1 MHRFRRVALLLVV
14 MVYCACAI
22 NPVTGERQVIFMSPE
37 RETEL
42 GRQEAAKVQE
52 QIGLVKMPGLTG
64 YVSALGDRLARH
76 SPRKDVEY
84 HFAIA
89 DMAEPN
95 AFALPG
101 GWIYVSRGLLAITGS
116 EAELAGVIGHEI
128 GHVAAR
134 HSASRESR
142 QIGVGLLT
150 LLGAV
155 AAGAAGGAGA
165 AESVAQLGQVAGA
178 GLIATYGRDQ
188 ERQADQVGQQIAAR
202 AGYDPAGISAFLAT
216 LDRDSVLRAGG
227 KRRQGSF
234 FDSHPVTDERV
245 RDTTARAQEL
255 VAANVAPIVR
265 DQAGFLSRLEGLLV
279 GADPS
284 QGVFQGEIF
293 LHPNFGFSLR
303 FPRGWRTRNG
313 RDVVV
318 AIAPDKDRAVTL
330 EGGPAVAD
338 PTEVAQAFAK
348 KAGVV
353 LENGR
358 RTKIG
363 GLPAYRAVASM
374 QGQNGAQQL
383 HFTWIAHRKATF
395 RITGIAG
402 PRASDAELSELVKVG
417 ASFRPLSPGER
428 NGIKERRLHI
438 TGARSG
444 ETLREFGQRT
454 GNAWS
459 VAETAV
465 ANGLPEDARLGP
477 GQRLKIVRASTYN
490 PSSR

>member
-1 MHRFRRVALLLVV
+1 MHRLRRVALLLVAV
-14 MVYCACAI
+14 VYCACAI

-42 GRQEAAKVQE
+42 GRQEAAKVAE
-52 QIGLVKMPGLTG
+52 QIGLVEMPGLTS

-89 DMAEPN
+89 DMVEPN

-155 AAGAAGGAGA
+155 AAGVAGGAGA

-188 ERQADQVGQQIAAR
+188 ERQADQVGQEIAAR
-202 AGYDPAGISAFLAT
+202 AGYDPGGIADFLAT
-216 LDRDSVLRAGG
+216 LDRDSVLRAEG

-245 RDTTARAQEL
+245 RDTTARAREL
-255 VAANVAPIVR
+255 VPANAVPIAR
-265 DQAGFLSRLEGLLV
+265 DQAAFLARLEGLLV

-284 QGVFQGEIF
+284 QGIFHGEVF

-303 FPRGWRTRNG
+303 FPAGWRTQNG
-313 RDVVV
+313 RTAVV
-318 AIAPDKDRAVTL
+318 AVAPNKDRAVTL
-330 EGGPAVAD
+330 EGGPAVSD
-338 PTEVAQAFAK
+338 PGDAARAFAQ

-374 QGQNGAQQL
+374 QGQNGSQRL
-383 HFTWIAHRKATF
+383 HLTWIAHRKATF

-402 PRASDAELSELVKVG
+402 PRASDAELGELARVG
-417 ASFRPLSPGER
+417 ASFRPLSPAER

-438 TGARSG
+438 VGALGG
-444 ETLREFGQRT
+444 ETLRELGERT
-454 GNAWS
+454 GNTWS

-465 ANGLPEDARLGP
+465 ANGLLEDARLAP
-477 GQRLKIVRASTYN
+477 GQRLKIVRASTYRP
-490 PSSR
+490 PSR